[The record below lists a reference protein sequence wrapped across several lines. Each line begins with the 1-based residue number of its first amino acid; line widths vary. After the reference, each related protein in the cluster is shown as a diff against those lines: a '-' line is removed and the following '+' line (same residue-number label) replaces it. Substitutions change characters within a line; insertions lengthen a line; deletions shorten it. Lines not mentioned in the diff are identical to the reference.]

1 MEHVSKKYGYL
12 CLFTSYIKLFA
23 LYFAKCAWCSRN
35 AKLSCSHLMLF
46 ISIATI
52 GRVLWMFFDLM
63 LYDYFML
70 SIATW
75 IQLQSIDNHILPLPT
90 INIGQ
95 WLWTTR
101 QFHSY
106 LLFHHLLKHL
116 MSCLDN
122 SFNFSIFTIL

>member
-1 MEHVSKKYGYL
+1 MIGFCSYSQQTRLLALQKCVDKMEHVSKKYGYL

-63 LYDYFML
+63 LYNYFML
-70 SIATW
+70 SIAT
-75 IQLQSIDNHILPLPT
+75 
-90 INIGQ
+90 
-95 WLWTTR
+95 
-101 QFHSY
+101 
-106 LLFHHLLKHL
+106 
-116 MSCLDN
+116 
-122 SFNFSIFTIL
+122 